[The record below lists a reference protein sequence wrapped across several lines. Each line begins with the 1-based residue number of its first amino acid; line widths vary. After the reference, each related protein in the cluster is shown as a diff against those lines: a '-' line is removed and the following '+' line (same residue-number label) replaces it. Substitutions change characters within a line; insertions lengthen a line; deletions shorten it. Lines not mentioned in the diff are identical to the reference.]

1 MPVFYS
7 ELMFLFRATLVRC
20 DVRMIG
26 RVGVAAIILAIV
38 IGRASAADITD
49 QRGHTIHLDKPAER
63 TVFLPIPAAA
73 TYIAIDGTE
82 RHIVGMN
89 PYSASAMREG
99 ILGKMFPDA
108 AGISTNVVM
117 GGGDANNFTPNV
129 ESILAMRPDV
139 VFQWARA
146 STDVIG
152 VLDRAGLAVLGMR
165 AGSQEDFAAYV
176 AMMGEVSGK
185 GERAASL
192 VQRQQD
198 VRSRIETAMADV
210 QAQQRPRVMYLNRAA
225 QMLRVSGKGTYNDFY
240 VRLTG
245 GQNVAADLRAV
256 STVTIEQIL
265 TWNPQVILLGNFDAT
280 MPADI
285 YGDPRWQGVDAV
297 KAHRVYRMP
306 LGGYR
311 WDPPSQESALTWIW
325 LAGLLQPER
334 AQEDLRAAMRDWYTF
349 LYGHAL
355 TDSEIDGIL
364 FAAQNRASA
373 GYERYL
379 AR

>member
-1 MPVFYS
+1 MFYA
-7 ELMFLFRATLVRC
+7 ELISPFRAILLWCETRTIS
-20 DVRMIG
+20 RIA
-26 RVGVAAIILAIV
+26 VAAVASAIA
-38 IGRASAADITD
+38 ISHASAADITD

-82 RHIVGMN
+82 RHIAGMN

-99 ILGKMFPDA
+99 ILGKMFPRA

-117 GGGDANNFTPNV
+117 GGGGANNFAPNV

-139 VFQWARA
+139 VFQWATA

-152 VLDRAGLAVLGMR
+152 ALDRAGLAVLGMR

-185 GERAASL
+185 VERAASL

-198 VRSRIETAMADV
+198 VRSRIEAAMSDV
-210 QAQQRPRVMYLNRAA
+210 ETQQRPRVMYLNRASET
-225 QMLRVSGKGTYNDFY
+225 LRVSGKGTYNDFY

-245 GQNVAADLRAV
+245 GQNVAADLRAI
-256 STVTIEQIL
+256 STVTIEQVL

-297 KAHRVYRMP
+297 KTRRVYRVP

-334 AQEDLRAAMRDWYTF
+334 TQEDLRAAMRDWYTF

-355 TDSEIDGIL
+355 TDSEIDDIL

-373 GYERYL
+373 GYARYL